1 MAATSIGDAR
11 RSRVG
16 PLLPLMAAV
25 FVVFLVTGAALPV
38 LPLHVHETLGLGTFA
53 VGLVAG
59 SQFAAALI
67 SRVYAGGFSDSRGP
81 KRALTAGLLLAAA
94 SGLVYLVS
102 LRLLASPVT
111 SAFVLAVGRAVLGA
125 GESFVITAAQSWGM
139 ALVGPRRAGRA
150 ISWLG
155 TALYAALA
163 VGAPLGSAI
172 DAAAGFRGI
181 ALATILVPALALV
194 LILPLSAVPGRPR
207 MPGAFGKVVRAVT
220 LPGIGLAFASLG
232 FGAMTAFV
240 VLLFVDRGWEPA
252 WLAFTIFAI
261 AFIAARLL
269 LGGLADRIG
278 GARVAMVFVVI
289 QAAGL
294 ALLWAAPWATLGFIG
309 AALTGFGYSLV
320 YPGLGVEAVRRAPP
334 EGRGLAIGVYT
345 AFLDVALGLLTPA
358 LGLLAQVAGLGSV
371 FLASALLALSALPI
385 AARLRAVDP
394 G

>member
-1 MAATSIGDAR
+1 MATGIGDADHAV
-11 RSRVG
+11 VG

-25 FVVFLVTGAALPV
+25 FVVYLVTGAALPV

-59 SQFAAALI
+59 SQFVAALV
-67 SRVYAGGFSDSRGP
+67 SRVYAGGFSDRRGP
-81 KRALTAGLLLAAA
+81 KPALAVGLLLAAA
-94 SGLVYLVS
+94 SGLVYLAS
-102 LRLLASPVT
+102 LCLVASPVT
-111 SAFVLAVGRAVLGA
+111 SAVVLAAGRAVLGA

-139 ALVGPRRAGRA
+139 ARVGPRRAGQA

-163 VGAPLGSAI
+163 FGAPLGSAI
-172 DAAAGFRGI
+172 DAAAGFGGI
-181 ALATILVPALALV
+181 ALATVVVPALGLA
-194 LILPLSAVPGRPR
+194 LILPMAALPGQPGR
-207 MPGAFGKVVRAVT
+207 PGAFGKVVRAVA
-220 LPGIGLAFASLG
+220 LPGVGLAFASLG
-232 FGAMTAFV
+232 FGAMIAFV
-240 VLLFVDRGWEPA
+240 VLLFVERGWEPA
-252 WLAFTIFAI
+252 WLAFTIFAF

-278 GARVAMVFVVI
+278 GARVAMVFVVV

-294 ALLWAAPWATLGFIG
+294 ALLWAAPWATLGLVG

-320 YPGLGVEAVRRAPP
+320 YPGFGLEAVRRAPP
-334 EGRGLAIGVYT
+334 EGHGLAIGVYT

-371 FLASALLALSALPI
+371 FLASSVLALFAVPI
-385 AARLRAVDP
+385 AVWLSGADP
-394 G
+394 R